1 MSSEI
6 FLASYRF
13 AIARRMGHPAN
24 FRMDE
29 AGIETDH
36 QDMDKGQ
43 PLPGSFEVDSLPF
56 GSTFIQSRP
65 LDTP

>member
-1 MSSEI
+1 
-6 FLASYRF
+6 
-13 AIARRMGHPAN
+13 MGHSAI

-36 QDMDKGQ
+36 QDMDKDQ

-56 GSTFIQSRP
+56 GSTFIQGRP